1 MEHTA
6 LEGTVFN
13 IERGSNEDGPGIRTV
28 VFLKGCGL
36 RCKWCANPESQLAAP
51 EIMHIGNVC
60 VQCGRCVE
68 TCPQGAISRREGYGY
83 ITDRAKCI
91 LCLACVRGCYIN
103 ARKLQGM
110 KYTVDA
116 LVQEVLK
123 DKAFFLRSGGGV
135 TFSGGEPLLQAAF
148 LTEAAAAL
156 RAQQV
161 PSLVETCGFVP
172 LESLQ
177 QAAAQVDAFF
187 YDFKHIDPACHKA
200 LTGHDNRQIL
210 ENLHWLLENFPGNIS
225 VRYPYIPGC
234 NDDEAAIRGFLAYM
248 AGQRR
253 QVEVVFLPY
262 HRLGLPKYTG
272 LGRDYAMGNGKSLKR
287 EALQHILP
295 WAAEYGVSARIQ

>member
-1 MEHTA
+1 MRRD
-6 LEGTVFN
+6 L
-13 IERGSNEDGPGIRTV
+13 
-28 VFLKGCGL
+28 
-36 RCKWCANPESQLAAP
+36 
-51 EIMHIGNVC
+51 
-60 VQCGRCVE
+60 
-68 TCPQGAISRREGYGY
+68 PQGAISRREWATGY
-83 ITDRAKCI
+83 ITDRAKCT

-177 QAAAQVDAFF
+177 QAA
-187 YDFKHIDPACHKA
+187 
-200 LTGHDNRQIL
+200 
-210 ENLHWLLENFPGNIS
+210 
-225 VRYPYIPGC
+225 
-234 NDDEAAIRGFLAYM
+234 
-248 AGQRR
+248 RR
-253 QVEVVFLPY
+253 QTRFS
-262 HRLGLPKYTG
+262 
-272 LGRDYAMGNGKSLKR
+272 M
-287 EALQHILP
+287 ILSTSTP
-295 WAAEYGVSARIQ
+295 PATRP